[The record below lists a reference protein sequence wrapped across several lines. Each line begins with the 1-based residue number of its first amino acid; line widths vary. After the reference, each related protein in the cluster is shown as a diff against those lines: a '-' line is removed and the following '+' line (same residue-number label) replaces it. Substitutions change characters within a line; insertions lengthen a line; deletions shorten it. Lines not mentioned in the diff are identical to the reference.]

1 MSSGRDV
8 RRRRSSSAIGVV
20 ATVATVATVVLLA
33 GCGAAPS
40 APSAAAGSTVGT
52 ASLSDLTQAFL
63 TYAQCARTHGLPDL
77 PDPVVDVQGNDS
89 YPGYAAGA
97 RPRWPQSVISGCAS
111 VWDHV
116 HAVRAAYDASH
127 GMAERGGGAMTPAQA
142 LAFSRCIRQHGFPG
156 YPDPGPDG
164 TVHDQPPGFDK
175 RNLSEAAK
183 AAIITCSHQVLHG

>member
-1 MSSGRDV
+1 MSTGRDAGPAS
-8 RRRRSSSAIGVV
+8 RRRR
-20 ATVATVATVVLLA
+20 VLLA
-33 GCGAAPS
+33 TLVGLAGALVAACGSAPS
-40 APSAAAGSTVGT
+40 APSAAAASTVGT

-77 PDPVVDVQGNDS
+77 PDPVVDVEGNDT
-89 YPGYAAGA
+89 YPGFTGGP
-97 RPRWPQSVISGCAS
+97 RPQWPPSVLTGCSG

-127 GMAERGGGAMTPAQA
+127 GVAERGGGAMTPAQS
-142 LAFSRCIRQHGFPG
+142 LAFSRCIRQHGFPT

-164 TVHDQPPGFDK
+164 TISAPPAGFDK

-183 AAIITCSHQVLHG
+183 AAIVACTQQVLHG